1 MDPNVLGIPGLNMM
15 NAHSPSSS
23 MSCTSPESAV
33 EAVINGIESS
43 MPMLMLDDSVM
54 EDIEM
59 EMADM
64 EETATEGDDEDSDE
78 EGEKDMFDT
87 LRDQGLIDVEVE
99 TADELTADEDEVPP
113 LYLGDA
119 YGDAFEVDV
128 EARPKRQRW
137 GSIGS
142 SSDSESSE
150 SEAEAPKSRRPR
162 TRSGVSSCESEY
174 IMSPNGASYSVKR
187 RLSLGCS
194 YHIFFDA
201 GHQKKRVKAA
211 DEYEQSLQLVGTVKT
226 VQEFWQFWNHIQ
238 FQKMPA
244 HGDLSV
250 FKGGIRPV
258 WEHPENTN
266 GGRWVVSGFPKEKS
280 QEFFTNV
287 VLALIGA
294 NFPSHENLCGVVL
307 SMRVRGPSIAV
318 WNKTVDPSLFQKV
331 DVELRRLLG
340 DSENGLQVMYKD
352 HGGAIVNNCAKRG
365 VFGRNMGDRLVPTG
379 APMMQAEVE
388 AHKALSRGG
397 MWFPPSARS
406 A

>member
-1 MDPNVLGIPGLNMM
+1 MNSNGLFCGISPLVEVG
-15 NAHSPSSS
+15 SPSSS

-33 EAVINGIESS
+33 EAMIDGIEDS
-43 MPMLMLDDSVM
+43 MPMLMLDDCVM

-59 EMADM
+59 EMAGMDD
-64 EETATEGDDEDSDE
+64 TATEGDDEESDE
-78 EGEKDMFDT
+78 DDDGEQDMFDT
-87 LRDQGLIDVEVE
+87 LRNQGLIDVEVE
-99 TADELTADEDEVPP
+99 TADESEARDQVPP
-113 LYLGDA
+113 LYLGESFQTDL
-119 YGDAFEVDV
+119 D
-128 EARPKRQRW
+128 ARPKRQRW

-142 SSDSESSE
+142 SSDSNSSE
-150 SEAEAPKSRRPR
+150 SEAEEKPKRRPR

-187 RLSLGCS
+187 RLSLDNP
-194 YHIFFDA
+194 YHIFFDP
-201 GHQKKRVKAA
+201 GHAKKRVKAA
-211 DEYEQSLQLVGTVKT
+211 DEYEQSLQLVGEVKT

-250 FKGGIRPV
+250 FKGGIRPM

-266 GGRWVVSGFPKEKS
+266 GGRWVVTGFQKEKS
-280 QEFFTNV
+280 QEYFTNV

-294 NFPSHENLCGVVL
+294 NFSCHDNLCGVVL

-318 WNKTVDPSLFQKV
+318 WNKVVDPSLFQKV
-331 DVELRRLLG
+331 DMEIRKLLPEAG
-340 DSENGLQVMYKD
+340 IQVMYKD

-365 VFGRNMGDRLVPTG
+365 VFGKNMGDRLVPTG
-379 APMMQAEVE
+379 APMMQAEAE
-388 AHKALSRGG
+388 AQKAFRQSG
-397 MWFPPSARS
+397 MWFPPSARG